1 MTMAIDGFR
10 KSSIIRC
17 YSKCMKILGIET
29 SCDETAVAIV
39 EDGRKVISNNI
50 VSQIELHKEFGGVKP
65 SIAKLAHEE
74 VIDNLIDKTLIDA
87 KLSLKEIDAIAVSI
101 GPGLVISLLVG
112 FKTAKALARKFNK
125 KLIGVNHL
133 FGHICSNYLESDLE
147 PPFIC
152 LLASGG
158 HTQIIEVKTY
168 TEYEVLGTTLDDAC
182 GEAFDKIGR
191 LLGLPYPGGPN
202 LEILA
207 KDGTPDAFKL
217 PEAKVKPYDF
227 SFSGLKTAVLRLVQ
241 KLPENYDKS
250 NLAASFQENITNTLV
265 KKIIL
270 AAKDTNSKKIVI
282 AGGVTTN
289 KTLRNKIVRAC
300 HGKPLQIFMPDL
312 KYCTDNAA
320 MIASGG
326 YFLKDIYQDIDTLDV
341 FARDP
346 SSTKLRGLPRQASP
360 ALN

>member
-1 MTMAIDGFR
+1 
-10 KSSIIRC
+10 
-17 YSKCMKILGIET
+17 MKIIGIET
-29 SCDETAVAIV
+29 SCDETAVAVV
-39 EDGRKVISNNI
+39 EDGRKVVASNI

-65 SIAKLAHEE
+65 SIARFAHEE
-74 VIDNLIDKTLIDA
+74 VIDGLIEKTLTDS
-87 KLSLKEIDAIAVSI
+87 KLSLKEIDAMAVTI

-112 FKTAKALARKFNK
+112 FKAAKELAKKFNK

-133 FGHICSNYLESDLE
+133 FGHVCSNYLESNLE
-147 PPFIC
+147 PPFMC

-158 HTQIIEVKTY
+158 HTQIIDIKNY
-168 TEYEVLGTTLDDAC
+168 TEYEILGTTLDDAC

-207 KDGTPDAFKL
+207 KDGNPDTFKL

-241 KLPENYDKS
+241 KLPTDYNRAD
-250 NLAASFQENITNTLV
+250 LAASFQENVTNTLV

-270 AAKDTNSKKIVI
+270 AAKDKNAKKIVV
-282 AGGVTTN
+282 AGGVAA
-289 KTLRNKIVRAC
+289 NKILRKKLEDASDIPV
-300 HGKPLQIFMPDL
+300 FMPDL

-320 MIASGG
+320 MIASAG
-326 YFLKDIYQDIDTLDV
+326 YFLKDVYQDIEVLDV
-341 FARDP
+341 FAKDP
-346 SSTKLRGLPRQASP
+346 SSIKLKTLSK
-360 ALN
+360 ALL

>member
-1 MTMAIDGFR
+1 
-10 KSSIIRC
+10 
-17 YSKCMKILGIET
+17 MKILGIET

-39 EDGRKVISNNI
+39 EDGRKVIINNI

-65 SIAKLAHEE
+65 SIAKFAHEE
-74 VIDNLIDKTLIDA
+74 VIDDLIRKTLSDG
-87 KLSLKEIDAIAVSI
+87 KLSLKEIDAIAVTI

-112 FKTAKALARKFNK
+112 FKRAKELAKKYDK

-158 HTQIIEVKTY
+158 HTQIIDVKNH
-168 TEYEVLGTTLDDAC
+168 TEYEILGTTLDDAC

-207 KDGTPDAFKL
+207 KDGNPDKFKL

-241 KLPENYDKS
+241 KLPIDYNKAD
-250 NLAASFQENITNTLV
+250 LAASFQENVTNTLV
-265 KKIIL
+265 KKIIS
-270 AAKDTNSKKIVI
+270 AAKDKNSKKIVV
-282 AGGVTTN
+282 AGGVAA
-289 KTLRNKIVRAC
+289 NKILR
-300 HGKPLQIFMPDL
+300 KKLQEIETGHDKSLQVFMPNL

-320 MIASGG
+320 MIASAG
-326 YFLKDIYQDIDTLDV
+326 YFLKDVYQDIDTLDV
-341 FARDP
+341 FAKDP
-346 SSTKLRGLPRQASP
+346 SSITLKTLSKISS
-360 ALN
+360 